1 MLQKIQDR
9 FAESIQIQIAAAD
22 LLPSTL
28 QNVAQKMVE
37 CLLNGNKIIVCGHG
51 RSYANAQ
58 LLVSNLLHRYDLARP
73 SLSAN
78 LLHFDG
84 MFASYLEQETDLSD
98 IYRKQ
103 LQVIARPQD
112 MLVAFSPIG
121 NETAVLNTIYTAN
134 TQDLTI
140 IAFTSSRND
149 HTRGLLTDK
158 DDEISIPSNNEMR
171 IIEGHQ
177 FCINLLC
184 ELVDN
189 LLFNPT
195 AHTPSSSHRE

>member
-9 FAESIQIQIAAAD
+9 FSESIQIQIAAAD
-22 LLPSTL
+22 LLPSVL
-28 QNVAQKMVE
+28 QAIANKMVE

-51 RSYANAQ
+51 RSYGNAQ

-73 SLSAN
+73 SLATH

-84 MFASYLEQETDLSD
+84 MFAGYLDQEMNLSEL
-98 IYRKQ
+98 YRKQ
-103 LQVIARPQD
+103 LQIIANPQD
-112 MLVAFSPIG
+112 ILIAFLPIG
-121 NETAVLNTIYTAN
+121 DETAVLNAVHAAN

-140 IAFTSSRND
+140 IALASSLNERI
-149 HTRGLLTDK
+149 HGLLSDRDYK
-158 DDEISIPSNNEMR
+158 ISIPSNNEMR

-177 FCINLLC
+177 FCVNLLC
-184 ELVDN
+184 ELIDN

-195 AHTPSSSHRE
+195 AS

>member
-22 LLPSTL
+22 LLPTIL
-28 QNVAQKMVE
+28 QTAAQKLTA
-37 CLLNGNKIIVCGHG
+37 CLLNGNKVIVCGHG

-58 LLVSNLLHRYDLARP
+58 LLVSNLLHRYDIARP
-73 SLSAN
+73 SLAAQ

-84 MFASYLEQETDLSD
+84 MVASYMQQDDELGDL
-98 IYRKQ
+98 YKKQ
-103 LQVIARPQD
+103 LQVIAKAGD
-112 MLVAFSPIG
+112 ILIAFSPTG
-121 NETAVLNTIYTAN
+121 NETPVLNAIQAAN
-134 TQDLTI
+134 NEELTI

-149 HTRGLLTDK
+149 HTQGLLAE
-158 DDEISIPSNNEMR
+158 DDCEISMPSINEMR

-195 AHTPSSSHRE
+195 AH